1 MISVAIDGPAGA
13 GKSTLARR
21 LASDLGYIYVDT
33 GAMYRTIGLYALRA
47 GKDPKDNEAVNTLL
61 PEIELHFAFID
72 GEQHI
77 YLGGEDVSSLI
88 RTEEVGMA
96 ASAVGANPAVRAF
109 LLDMQRDMARKQDVL
124 MDGRDIGTV
133 VLPDAT
139 VKIFLT
145 ASPEARA
152 TRRWKEYQAKGMPNT
167 YEEVLEDVKQ
177 RDYQDTHRA
186 AAPLKQA
193 EDAVLLDTSELNFE
207 QSLEAMKQIIARKVG
222 GGDGMVLYYILL
234 PLAWLVFH
242 IGFRVRAEGRE
253 NLKKVQ
259 TRGYILAPNHI
270 SAIDPVFV
278 IITRFWG
285 RRMIVFAKK
294 ELFEINAFLSWF
306 FRCAGAMCVRGTKE
320 EAAVIDETVARCQ
333 NGESLLIFPEGTR
346 EKDGTFLQP
355 KSGLFVIAA
364 AAAVDVVPVR
374 IHYETPDGKMKLFC
388 KVRVVYGEP
397 MPAARFAMESRRD
410 MKKLRAN
417 KQALLDAWEKL

>member
-21 LASDLGYIYVDT
+21 LAAELGYIYVDT
-33 GAMYRTIGLYALRA
+33 GAMFRTIGLYALRA

-145 ASPEARA
+145 AS
-152 TRRWKEYQAKGMPNT
+152 RWKEYQAKGMPNT
-167 YEEVLEDVKQ
+167 YEEVLADVKQ

-207 QSLEAMKQIIARKVG
+207 QSLDAMKQIIARKV
-222 GGDGMVLYYILL
+222 
-234 PLAWLVFH
+234 
-242 IGFRVRAEGRE
+242 
-253 NLKKVQ
+253 
-259 TRGYILAPNHI
+259 
-270 SAIDPVFV
+270 S
-278 IITRFWG
+278 
-285 RRMIVFAKK
+285 
-294 ELFEINAFLSWF
+294 
-306 FRCAGAMCVRGTKE
+306 
-320 EAAVIDETVARCQ
+320 
-333 NGESLLIFPEGTR
+333 
-346 EKDGTFLQP
+346 
-355 KSGLFVIAA
+355 
-364 AAAVDVVPVR
+364 
-374 IHYETPDGKMKLFC
+374 
-388 KVRVVYGEP
+388 
-397 MPAARFAMESRRD
+397 
-410 MKKLRAN
+410 
-417 KQALLDAWEKL
+417 